1 MAALTAADPIE
12 DIDMDSSPR
21 IESLPAPTQPQQPA
35 ICHTAEVQVYQHQE
49 PAIMPISQSDNSFEH
64 LLTTLP
70 TAVKIEELHF
80 TVQQPST
87 AAFDAELAHL
97 HK

>member
-1 MAALTAADPIE
+1 MF
-12 DIDMDSSPR
+12 
-21 IESLPAPTQPQQPA
+21 
-35 ICHTAEVQVYQHQE
+35 QHQE
-49 PAIMPISQSDNSFEH
+49 PEITAISQSDNSFEH

-70 TAVKIEELHF
+70 TAVKIEELDF
-80 TVQQPST
+80 SFQQPSS